1 MRPSLMR
8 RPRLTWMVLL
18 VTFAVS
24 AACGHPTDDPW
35 EPGDTGSFVFAP
47 PGRTPIKVWYAVGSG
62 DVASGR
68 VVVVMHGTNR
78 NAADYRDSWVPL
90 VRHRPWVVVAPE
102 FDRDD
107 FPGVAAYNLGG
118 MVDDSG
124 EPVPQSA
131 WTFSYLEPLVEQAR
145 AMSGVRERS
154 FDLFGHSA
162 GAQFVHRY
170 LEFVPTA
177 PVRRAVAANAGWYT
191 EPDPGVDFPYGVRDA
206 PRPVDLP
213 ALFAR
218 DLTVLLGSDDVE
230 EENLRQDAG
239 ASRQGPTRIDRGE
252 RFHQVASDEARDLDT
267 PFRWT
272 LQVVPGVAHD
282 HSPMSAAAAE
292 ILAR

>member
-1 MRPSLMR
+1 
-8 RPRLTWMVLL
+8 MVLL
-18 VTFAVS
+18 VTIALT
-24 AACGHPTDDPW
+24 AACGHPAEDRW
-35 EPGDTGSFVFAP
+35 GAGETGSFEFAP

-62 DVASGR
+62 DVEAGR

-78 NAADYRDSWVPL
+78 NAAEYRDSWVPL
-90 VRHRPWVVVAPE
+90 VEHRPWVVVAPE
-102 FDRDD
+102 FDRED

-118 MVDDSG
+118 VVDDAG
-124 EPVPQSA
+124 DPVARSA
-131 WTFSYLEPLVEQAR
+131 WTFSYIEPLVEQAR
-145 AMSGVRERS
+145 ARSGVRART

-170 LEFVPTA
+170 LEFVPDA

-191 EPDPGVDFPYGVRDA
+191 EPDPEVDFPYGLRDA
-206 PRPVDLP
+206 PREVDLRT
-213 ALFAR
+213 LFAR

-230 EENLRQDAG
+230 EDNLRQDDG

-252 RFHQVASDEARDLDT
+252 RFHQLASDEARDLGT
-267 PFRWT
+267 PFHWT

-292 ILAR
+292 VLAR